1 VKRGDGE
8 VELNFFPSSF
18 NSPTN
23 SLSSPLSFA
32 RLRCLSPSLTFQL
45 SERAARVRP
54 LVEEASLL
62 LCFSS
67 LLQRAGGR
75 EESREREERDFSF
88 SSPVVVVDPNQA
100 TMAASRKLQQEIE
113 RIIKRINEGC
123 DEFDQIWDK
132 VRGLER
138 ALARAREGAREEKGG
153 GPKQWHR
160 PKASVVVTLRSR
172 VCPAPILATLLSLAI
187 MRQDGV
193 LYRLALVFIAN
204 NTRMGSKRG
213 ADPEGPK
220 RKKKKKQAAR
230 SRSTFFSPADVFLLL
245 LLSPLL
251 SLTSFFHHHFQ
262 VYDPDQAALKEKNE
276 ADLKKELKK
285 LQKCRD
291 QIKNWISGNEVKDK
305 TDLLAA
311 RRAVERQMERF
322 KVCERESKTKTF
334 SKEGLSLQAT
344 KVDPAQARRNDARD
358 WITATVSTLEEEC
371 EAFEAE
377 VESLGGGSGGGG
389 AGGGADSKS
398 GGGGGGRRGKAKAI
412 PPRVTHLEA
421 SADRHRAHI
430 ARLEQL
436 LRLLDNEAVEV
447 EDVEGVRELVDD
459 YLARNQGGSDEAA
472 DRASATMTPDEFAE
486 PDDLYE
492 GLLERL
498 DAVEAALP
506 LVPSAVALKAHKVG
520 DEKNAASSSSSSSL
534 ATAGSSSNS
543 AATATAGAGAGATA
557 AGGSSSSSA
566 AAKAAAVAAAAK
578 QQLAASGVLRAA
590 GANNSSRDDDD
601 DVSSSAP
608 KTTTVVRRPSTSGA
622 ELPSSPA
629 VSRKGALDAP
639 SPLGPGS
646 ASGTPAAV
654 PPPPRTAA
662 PWAGIA
668 AATAAAASAAA
679 AASSARGGGK
689 GGEDGG
695 VGGGGPGSASGTPRA
710 SSAGGGG
717 VAKAVGGGAAAANGT
732 AAAAAAAPAPSAAA
746 TTAAPKPSAS
756 ASAATTTASQPLAPP
771 MTSATQ
777 SPIVPSAPP
786 AVLQS
791 LLAAC
796 APRSIPTPADS
807 SWSRIPPRRR
817 ALNGGLDGA
826 KTSSSSADG
835 GSASSPTSPS
845 AASGNGGGAATTPL
859 VVPASYPA
867 TRLPVL
873 DNPALFERLDTEA
886 LFFAFYHQPGTHQQY
901 LAAREL
907 KRQSW
912 RYHKAHGAWFQRH
925 EEPRAAG
932 AEFERGTFVYFDYNV
947 VHDDASAGWCYR
959 LKQDFTFTY
968 DQLEDELQP

>member
-1 VKRGDGE
+1 
-8 VELNFFPSSF
+8 
-18 NSPTN
+18 
-23 SLSSPLSFA
+23 
-32 RLRCLSPSLTFQL
+32 
-45 SERAARVRP
+45 
-54 LVEEASLL
+54 
-62 LCFSS
+62 
-67 LLQRAGGR
+67 
-75 EESREREERDFSF
+75 
-88 SSPVVVVDPNQA
+88 
-100 TMAASRKLQQEIE
+100 
-113 RIIKRINEGC
+113 
-123 DEFDQIWDK
+123 
-132 VRGLER
+132 
-138 ALARAREGAREEKGG
+138 
-153 GPKQWHR
+153 
-160 PKASVVVTLRSR
+160 
-172 VCPAPILATLLSLAI
+172 
-187 MRQDGV
+187 
-193 LYRLALVFIAN
+193 
-204 NTRMGSKRG
+204 
-213 ADPEGPK
+213 
-220 RKKKKKQAAR
+220 
-230 SRSTFFSPADVFLLL
+230 
-245 LLSPLL
+245 
-251 SLTSFFHHHFQ
+251 
-262 VYDPDQAALKEKNE
+262 
-276 ADLKKELKK
+276 
-285 LQKCRD
+285 
-291 QIKNWISGNEVKDK
+291 
-305 TDLLAA
+305 
-311 RRAVERQMERF
+311 MERF

-377 VESLGGGSGGGG
+377 VESLGGGSGVGGG
-389 AGGGADSKS
+389 GDSKGG

-421 SADRHRAHI
+421 SADRHRAHV

-436 LRLLDNEAVEV
+436 LRLLDNEAIEV

-459 YLARNQGGSDEAA
+459 YLARNQGGSEEAA
-472 DRASATMTPDEFAE
+472 DQASATMTPDEFSE

-506 LVPSAVALKAHKVG
+506 LVPSAVALKAHKG
-520 DEKNAASSSSSSSL
+520 DDKGGGASSSSL
-534 ATAGSSSNS
+534 ATAGSSGS
-543 AATATAGAGAGATA
+543 A
-557 AGGSSSSSA
+557 AGGGSVGGGASSSA
-566 AAKAAAVAAAAK
+566 ASASAAAASKAAAVAAAAK
-578 QQLAASGVLRAA
+578 QQLAASGVIR
-590 GANNSSRDDDD
+590 GVTKDDDD
-601 DVSSSAP
+601 DASS
-608 KTTTVVRRPSTSGA
+608 KTTVVRRPSTSGT
-622 ELPSSPA
+622 ELPSSPT
-629 VSRKGALDAP
+629 VSRKGGLDA
-639 SPLGPGS
+639 LGPLAAGTAS
-646 ASGTPAAV
+646 AAAPAASAAAAP

-668 AATAAAASAAA
+668 AATAAAAA
-679 AASSARGGGK
+679 AASARK
-689 GGEDGG
+689 GGEEGG
-695 VGGGGPGSASGTPRA
+695 AAGGPGSASGTPRA

-717 VAKAVGGGAAAANGT
+717 ARAAVGATANGPLT
-732 AAAAAAAPAPSAAA
+732 GAAPASAPAAA
-746 TTAAPKPSAS
+746 TTAAAATPKPSS
-756 ASAATTTASQPLAPP
+756 SSSSSAATAAPQQQQQQQQQQPPP
-771 MTSATQ
+771 TSSTP

-791 LLAAC
+791 LLTAC

-817 ALNGGLDGA
+817 ALNGDGGKA
-826 KTSSSSADG
+826 GSAD
-835 GSASSPTSPS
+835 GSASSLTSPS
-845 AASGNGGGAATTPL
+845 ASGDGGAASSGGPI